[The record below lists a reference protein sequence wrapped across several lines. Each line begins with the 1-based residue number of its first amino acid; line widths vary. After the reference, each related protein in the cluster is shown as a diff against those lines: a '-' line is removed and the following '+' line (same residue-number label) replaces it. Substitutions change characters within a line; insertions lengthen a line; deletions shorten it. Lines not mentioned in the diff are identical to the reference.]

1 MTGLTIRKARVK
13 DARKIVPL
21 STDFLKQHSSY
32 SPLDVL
38 VPPTKEKET
47 RSWEKRIRSRKYT
60 VFVAESEGSI
70 LGFMTL
76 LFPKRYSF
84 KKVRDVGEIEVMAVS
99 SKARGRG
106 VGKAMFEEAK
116 KYFRSKGVSHLQINV
131 RLKNPALGFW
141 KKLGFKEYDVKL
153 YRKL

>member
-13 DARKIVPL
+13 DAPQIAPL
-21 STDFLKQHSSY
+21 TRDFLKQHSSY

-38 VPPTKEKET
+38 VPPTKKKET

-60 VFVAESEGSI
+60 VFVAESEGEI

-76 LFPKRYSF
+76 LFQKRYSF
-84 KKVRDVGEIEVMAVS
+84 KKVRDVGEIEIMAVS

-116 KYFRSKGVSHLQINV
+116 KYFESKGMSHLLINV

>member
-13 DARKIVPL
+13 DALQIVPL
-21 STDFLKQHSSY
+21 TRNFLKQHSSY

-38 VPPTKEKET
+38 MPPTKEKET

-60 VFVAESEGSI
+60 IFIAESKNEV

-84 KKVRDVGEIEVMAVS
+84 KKVRNVGEIEIMAVS
-99 SKARGRG
+99 SKARGKG
-106 VGKAMFEEAK
+106 VGKALFKEAK
-116 KYFRSKGVSHLQINV
+116 RYFESKGVSHLQINV
-131 RLKNPALGFW
+131 RLKNPALNFW

-153 YRKL
+153 YKTL